1 MLETMSWPVSH
12 PAVNLIRYLRGI
24 GPQAVGTSE
33 DQDKLEE
40 TSIQQL
46 VFDRQNPGTVVRG
59 LLSGPNPPDP
69 LQAVFALT
77 TIAADLAGWHEPD
90 LQDLSSRCFEEAT
103 LMICE
108 LWAEGFRLTK
118 PKATKDQTAEQ
129 EENRKRS

>member
-1 MLETMSWPVSH
+1 MG
-12 PAVNLIRYLRGI
+12 A
-24 GPQAVGTSE
+24 SE
-33 DQDKLEE
+33 EQDKLEE
-40 TSIQQL
+40 TIIQQL
-46 VFDRQNPGTVVRG
+46 VFERQTPGTVVRG

-77 TIAADLAGWHEPD
+77 TIAADLSGWHEPD

-118 PKATKDQTAEQ
+118 PKGANSQTATPGEKR
-129 EENRKRS
+129 EEA